1 MNDEL
6 YQNIIK
12 EMSDKGSIH
21 LVEEVERFNRP
32 EDGYQPSLDAKIN
45 YFVNDKLIYEKISV
59 EDSSHG
65 LKLEIEKFL
74 DELSEKLIKGYW
86 IKREGNRLLYKNDC

>member
-6 YQNIIK
+6 YQNIIRG
-12 EMSDKGSIH
+12 MSDKGSIH
-21 LVEEVERFNRP
+21 LVEEIERLNRP

-45 YFVNDKLIYEKISV
+45 YFVNDKLIYEKVSI
-59 EDSSHG
+59 EDSSYG
-65 LKLEIEKFL
+65 LKLEIEKNL
-74 DELSEKLIKGYW
+74 DELSEMLIKDYW